1 MSKFDITVFN
11 AKVKEYF
18 DLKQKNIPY
27 ERSKW
32 SVNDV
37 LAKKCKSILDA
48 IAEQIEILIKEEILL
63 DEFEVKVSEG
73 VGYYPNSPWI
83 AVLCKGET
91 PSCGVYPVLGF
102 YVENWY
108 IGCVDSW
115 QNPQK
120 GFSHKFHYE
129 KRKRFSQD
137 ELKVFD
143 SSRIKY
149 PAHIALMPRIFSWRD
164 NISKKTLIK
173 VLKNAINIYLDY
185 KEYKKIFEKASDKK
199 DQEFQSSKSKVYRIW
214 ELILPYITIIIL
226 AGLTCLFFT
235 LDGCRCQHSVF
246 IENKLMIEK

>member
-1 MSKFDITVFN
+1 MRKFDIKIINT
-11 AKVKEYF
+11 KVREYF

-27 ERSKW
+27 KRSKW
-32 SVNDV
+32 SVNDA
-37 LAKKCKSILDA
+37 LAMKCKSILDA

-83 AVLCKGET
+83 AVLYKGET

-120 GFSHKFHYE
+120 GFSQKFHYE

-149 PAHIALMPRIFSWRD
+149 PAHVALMPRIFSWRD

-173 VLKNAINIYLDY
+173 ALKNAINIYLDY
-185 KEYKKIFEKASDKK
+185 KEYKKICEKASDKK
-199 DQEFQSSKSKVYRIW
+199 DQESQGSKSRIYQIC
-214 ELILPYITIIIL
+214 ELVLPYFTIIIL
-226 AGLTCLFFT
+226 AGLTYLFFM
-235 LDGCRCQHSVF
+235 LDCCRCQHSVF